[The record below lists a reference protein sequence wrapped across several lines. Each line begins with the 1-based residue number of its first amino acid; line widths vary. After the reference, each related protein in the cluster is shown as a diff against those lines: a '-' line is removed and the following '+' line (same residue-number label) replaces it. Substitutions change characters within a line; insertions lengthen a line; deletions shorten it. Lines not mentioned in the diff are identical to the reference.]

1 MIKIFYLNLKG
12 ALVIKKKIISSIIIL
27 FFLITIFFMIHKDNI
42 NLKSSF
48 NPNLIGNDI
57 EQYLKNEEDQYSDL
71 KKNVRKRIIWS
82 EKKNTKTNIS
92 VVYIHGFSASSEEVR
107 PLPDLI
113 AKDINANIFY
123 TRLTGHGRTSSAMGL
138 SSISNWIKDLH
149 EALEIGSR
157 IGQKVILISTST
169 GGTLSA
175 ISALNESFSKTILG
189 YIFIS
194 PNFGINHKFASLI
207 SWPYSEYWLH
217 LVIGKTRDIKP
228 RNELDKKFWTLS
240 YPTKAL
246 IPMARLV
253 KKIND
258 QDFSEV
264 NKPALFYF
272 SMDDKVVEPKKTV
285 KFIKNWGGNSKTINV
300 KMSEFDDKYSH
311 VIAGDILSPRQTEF
325 ARKEMVQ
332 WIKSLSN

>member
-1 MIKIFYLNLKG
+1 MKG
-12 ALVIKKKIISSIIIL
+12 VSVIKNKFI
-27 FFLITIFFMIHKDNI
+27 FFLVALIFFITLIFTTHKNNI
-42 NLKSSF
+42 SFKSSF
-48 NPNLIGNDI
+48 NINLIGNDLD
-57 EQYLKNEEDQYSDL
+57 QYLKNKESQFSDL
-71 KKNVRKRIIWS
+71 KKDVQKKIIWFR
-82 EKKNTKTNIS
+82 KKNTKTNIS
-92 VVYIHGFSASSEEVR
+92 IVYIHGFSASSEEVR

-113 AKDINANIFY
+113 GKDIRANIFY
-123 TRLTGHGRTSSAMGL
+123 TRLTGHGRSSDAMGL
-138 SSISNWIKDLH
+138 SSISNWVNDLH
-149 EALEIGSR
+149 EAIEIGSR

-175 ISALNESFSKTILG
+175 ISALNENLSKTILG

-194 PNFGINHKFASLI
+194 PNFGINHKLANLI

-217 LVIGKTRDIKP
+217 LFIGKTRTIKP

-253 KKIND
+253 KKINNE
-258 QDFSEV
+258 DFSNV
-264 NKPALFYF
+264 NNPALFYF

-285 KFIKNWGGNSKTINV
+285 EFIENWGGETKTINV

-311 VIAGDILSPRQTEF
+311 VIAGDILSPRQTDI
-325 ARKEMVQ
+325 ARKKMVK
-332 WIKSLSN
+332 WIKSLPN

>member
-1 MIKIFYLNLKG
+1 MHKNN
-12 ALVIKKKIISSIIIL
+12 IS
-27 FFLITIFFMIHKDNI
+27 F
-42 NLKSSF
+42 KSSF
-48 NPNLIGNDI
+48 NINLIGNDLD
-57 EQYLKNEEDQYSDL
+57 QYLKNKESQFSDL
-71 KKNVRKRIIWS
+71 KKDVQKKIIWFR
-82 EKKNTKTNIS
+82 KKNTKTNIS
-92 VVYIHGFSASSEEVR
+92 IVYIHGFSASLEEVR

-113 AKDINANIFY
+113 GKDIKANIFY
-123 TRLTGHGRTSSAMGL
+123 TRLTGHGRSSDAMGL
-138 SSISNWIKDLH
+138 SSISNWVNDLH
-149 EALEIGSR
+149 EAIEIGSR

-175 ISALNESFSKTILG
+175 ISALNENLSKTILG

-194 PNFGINHKFASLI
+194 PNFGINHKLANLI

-217 LVIGKTRDIKP
+217 LFIGKTRTIKP

-253 KKIND
+253 KKINNK
-258 QDFSEV
+258 DFSNV
-264 NKPALFYF
+264 NNPALFYF

-285 KFIKNWGGNSKTINV
+285 KFIENWGGETKTINV

-311 VIAGDILSPRQTEF
+311 VIAGDILSPKQTNI
-325 ARKEMVQ
+325 ARKKMVK
-332 WIKSLSN
+332 WIKSLPN

>member
-1 MIKIFYLNLKG
+1 MHHLDWKG
-12 ALVIKKKIISSIIIL
+12 YLVIKKKIISFLTILIL
-27 FFLITIFFMIHKDNI
+27 FMTIFFMMHKDNI
-42 NLKSSF
+42 NFKSSF
-48 NPNLIGNDI
+48 NVNLVGNDLD
-57 EQYLKNEEDQYSDL
+57 QYLKNNEYQFADL
-71 KKNVRKRIIWS
+71 KKDVQKRIIWS
-82 EKKNTKTNIS
+82 GKKNTKTNIS
-92 VVYIHGFSASSEEVR
+92 IVYIHGFSASSEEVR

-113 AKDINANIFY
+113 AKDIKANIFY
-123 TRLTGHGRTSSAMGL
+123 TRLTGHGRSSNAMGL
-138 SSISNWIKDLH
+138 SSISYWINDLY

-175 ISALNESFSKTILG
+175 ISALNESFSKKILG

-207 SWPYSEYWLH
+207 SWPYSEYWLQ
-217 LVIGKTRDIKP
+217 LVIGKTRHIKP

-253 KKIND
+253 QKINN
-258 QDFSEV
+258 QDFSKV
-264 NKPALFYF
+264 NNPALFYF
-272 SMDDKVVEPKKTV
+272 SMDDKIVEPEKTV
-285 KFIKNWGGNSKTINV
+285 RFIKNWGGNTKTVNV
-300 KMSEFDDKYSH
+300 KMSKFDDKYSH
-311 VIAGDILSPRQTEF
+311 VIAGDILSPGQTEF
-325 ARKEMVQ
+325 ARKEMVK

>member
-1 MIKIFYLNLKG
+1 MKG
-12 ALVIKKKIISSIIIL
+12 VSVIKNKFI
-27 FFLITIFFMIHKDNI
+27 FFLVALIFFITLIFTMHKNNI
-42 NLKSSF
+42 SFKSSF
-48 NPNLIGNDI
+48 NINLIGNDLD
-57 EQYLKNEEDQYSDL
+57 QYLKNKESQFSDL
-71 KKNVRKRIIWS
+71 KKDVQKKIIWFR
-82 EKKNTKTNIS
+82 KKNTKTNIS
-92 VVYIHGFSASSEEVR
+92 IVYIHGFSASLEEVR

-113 AKDINANIFY
+113 GKDIKANIFY
-123 TRLTGHGRTSSAMGL
+123 TRLTGHGRSSDAMGL
-138 SSISNWIKDLH
+138 SSISNWVNDLH
-149 EALEIGSR
+149 EAIEIGSR

-175 ISALNESFSKTILG
+175 ISALNENLSKKVLG

-194 PNFGINHKFASLI
+194 PNFGINHQFANLI

-217 LVIGKTRDIKP
+217 LLIGKVRTIKP

-253 KKIND
+253 KKINNE
-258 QDFSEV
+258 DFSNV
-264 NKPALFYF
+264 NNPALFYF

-285 KFIKNWGGNSKTINV
+285 KFSKNWGGKTKIINV

-311 VIAGDILSPRQTEF
+311 VIAGDILSPQQTNI
-325 ARKEMVQ
+325 ARKKMVK
-332 WIKSLSN
+332 WIKSLPN

>member
-1 MIKIFYLNLKG
+1 MKG
-12 ALVIKKKIISSIIIL
+12 VSVIKNKFI
-27 FFLITIFFMIHKDNI
+27 FFLVALIFFVTLIFSMHKNNI
-42 NLKSSF
+42 SFKSSF
-48 NPNLIGNDI
+48 NINLIGNDLD
-57 EQYLKNEEDQYSDL
+57 QYLENKEGQFSDL
-71 KKNVRKRIIWS
+71 KKDVQKKIIWFR
-82 EKKNTKTNIS
+82 KKNTKTNIS
-92 VVYIHGFSASSEEVR
+92 IVYIHGFSASLEEVR

-113 AKDINANIFY
+113 GKDIKANIFY
-123 TRLTGHGRTSSAMGL
+123 TRLTGHGRSSDAMGL
-138 SSISNWIKDLH
+138 SSISNWVNDLH
-149 EALEIGSR
+149 EAIEIGSR

-175 ISALNESFSKTILG
+175 ISALNENLSKTILG

-194 PNFGINHKFASLI
+194 PNFGINHKLANLI

-217 LVIGKTRDIKP
+217 LFIGKTRTIKP

-253 KKIND
+253 KKINN
-258 QDFSEV
+258 QDFSNV
-264 NKPALFYF
+264 NNPALFYF
-272 SMDDKVVEPKKTV
+272 SMDDKVVEPKKTIR
-285 KFIKNWGGNSKTINV
+285 FSKNWGGKTKTINV

-311 VIAGDILSPRQTEF
+311 VIAGYILSPMQTEF
-325 ARKEMVQ
+325 ARKEMVK

>member
-1 MIKIFYLNLKG
+1 M
-12 ALVIKKKIISSIIIL
+12 
-27 FFLITIFFMIHKDNI
+27 HKDNI
-42 NLKSSF
+42 NFKSSF
-48 NPNLIGNDI
+48 DINLIGNDLD
-57 EQYLKNEEDQYSDL
+57 QYLKNKESQFSDL
-71 KKNVRKRIIWS
+71 KKNVQKKIIWS
-82 EKKNTKTNIS
+82 RKKNTKTKIS
-92 VVYIHGFSASSEEVR
+92 IVYIHGFSASSEEVR

-113 AKDINANIFY
+113 GKDIRANIFY
-123 TRLTGHGRTSSAMGL
+123 TRLTGHGRSPDAMGL
-138 SSISNWIKDLH
+138 SSISNWVNDLH
-149 EALEIGSR
+149 EAIEIGSR

-175 ISALNESFSKTILG
+175 ISALNENLSKTILG

-194 PNFGINHKFASLI
+194 PNFGINHKLANLI

-217 LVIGKTRDIKP
+217 LFIGKTRTIKP

-253 KKIND
+253 KKINNK
-258 QDFSEV
+258 DFSNV
-264 NKPALFYF
+264 DNPALFYF

-285 KFIKNWGGNSKTINV
+285 EFIENWGGDTKTINV

-311 VIAGDILSPRQTEF
+311 VIAGDILSPGQTNI
-325 ARKEMVQ
+325 ARKKMVK
-332 WIKSLSN
+332 WINSLPN

>member
-1 MIKIFYLNLKG
+1 MHKNN
-12 ALVIKKKIISSIIIL
+12 IS
-27 FFLITIFFMIHKDNI
+27 F
-42 NLKSSF
+42 KSSF
-48 NPNLIGNDI
+48 NINLIGNDLD
-57 EQYLKNEEDQYSDL
+57 QYLKNKESQFSDL
-71 KKNVRKRIIWS
+71 KKDVQKKIIWFR
-82 EKKNTKTNIS
+82 KKNTKTNIS
-92 VVYIHGFSASSEEVR
+92 IVYIHGFSASLEEVR

-113 AKDINANIFY
+113 GKDIKANIFY
-123 TRLTGHGRTSSAMGL
+123 TRLTGHGRSSDAMGL
-138 SSISNWIKDLH
+138 SSISNWVNDLH
-149 EALEIGSR
+149 EAIEIGSR

-175 ISALNESFSKTILG
+175 ISALNENLSNTILG

-194 PNFGINHKFASLI
+194 PNFGINHKLANLI

-217 LVIGKTRDIKP
+217 LFIGKTRTIKP

-253 KKIND
+253 KKINNE
-258 QDFSEV
+258 DFSNV
-264 NKPALFYF
+264 NNPALFYF

-285 KFIKNWGGNSKTINV
+285 EFIENWGGETKTINV

-311 VIAGDILSPRQTEF
+311 VIAGDILSPGQTEF
-325 ARKEMVQ
+325 ARKEMVE
-332 WIKSLSN
+332 WIKSLPN